1 MSIMSHLN
9 EQNALTARENRTLP
23 DAVLTKADILR
34 LVDPH
39 FDQIITLFEILCVRQ
54 AYQDRLDTLDDF
66 LGAAR
71 RQQEF
76 LNAERLGEIGLT
88 SRNSYIYILRRWRE
102 DIAPLPQAAPNAGGP
117 GSNGTFTPRAFVD
130 GPDPVDH
137 NPADTNLLP
146 EDCAA

>member
-39 FDQIITLFEILCVRQ
+39 FDQIITVFEILCARQ
-54 AYQDRLDTLDDF
+54 AYQDRLDTLDEF

-76 LNAERLGEIGLT
+76 LNAERLGDIGLL
-88 SRNSYIYILRRWRE
+88 SRNCYIYILRRWRA
-102 DIAPLPQAAPNAGGP
+102 DIAPLPHSTSRGAN
-117 GSNGTFTPRAFVD
+117 TFVD

-137 NPADTNLLP
+137 NPADTNLQP
-146 EDCAA
+146 EECAA